1 MKQMVNLIGHFAVV
15 WETESRWLSSALWDC
30 FGVILTWSPMQPQ
43 SGKYIYHKI
52 RFIHK
57 QIVWVPCGETKT
69 VNDCVKFNL
78 IYKELCSRF
87 TVGLLYSSCVKKMF
101 FLQVTIITKE
111 KEEPN
116 NGALLGTLLFD
127 CIDRFLLLYIICASV
142 PTKGI

>member
-15 WETESRWLSSALWDC
+15 WETGSRWLSCALWDC

-43 SGKYIYHKI
+43 IGKYIYHKI

-87 TVGLLYSSCVKKMF
+87 TLGLLYSSCVKKMF

-111 KEEPN
+111 R
-116 NGALLGTLLFD
+116 GTKQWSSSRDF
-127 CIDRFLLLYIICASV
+127 IV
-142 PTKGI
+142 

>member
-1 MKQMVNLIGHFAVV
+1 MVNLIGHFAVV
-15 WETESRWLSSALWDC
+15 WETGSRWLSSALWDC

-57 QIVWVPCGETKT
+57 QIMWVPCGETKT

-78 IYKELCSRF
+78 IYKEICSRF

-142 PTKGI
+142 PTKGT